1 MKTLRTAAAVAAVVL
16 TALRAAA
23 QIEISAHGGV
33 HLQSEGFNAGGSFNF
48 TGLFLIGAYGG
59 VGLTTGYYQNVRVVG
74 NDALN
79 FRAPR
84 DDLRVVPLLVTVEG
98 RYPFERF
105 MPYAGLG
112 LGKFLWFSSSRDS
125 TGGPTQRATPNGFGF
140 YFGVGYRPS
149 ERVTLSIE
157 YAQHAWIR
165 NGMHTALG
173 PGMKLKVA
181 IGKVKPVKRPPKTI
195 D

>member
-1 MKTLRTAAAVAAVVL
+1 M
-16 TALRAAA
+16 ALFSFRAAA
-23 QIEISAHGGV
+23 QIEIAAHGGV
-33 HLQSEGFNAGGSFNF
+33 HLQSEGFNAGGAFNF
-48 TGLFLIGAYGG
+48 TGIFLIGAYGG

-74 NDALN
+74 KDVLN

-84 DDLRVVPLLVTVEG
+84 DDWRLVPVLVTVEG

-105 MPYAGLG
+105 MPYVGLG

-125 TGGPTQRATPNGFGF
+125 TSGPTQRAVPNGFGF
-140 YFGVGYRPS
+140 YFGVGFRPS

-173 PGMKLKVA
+173 PGMKLKVV
-181 IGKVKPVKRPPKTI
+181 IGKFKPVKRPPKTI